1 MPNRGNTALEEE
13 VIMEQSALATL
24 ENEFPKIKAICEL
37 HKGNS
42 GALLMVLQEI
52 QDTYGYIPKQSLT
65 YIAKSLMVSSSH
77 LYGTMTFYDRFRLTP
92 KRKYTIKVCRGTACE
107 LNGVPSLIEK
117 LKELFEISEGGE
129 IDNPLFSLEYSACL
143 GECDKSPVMIIN
155 DTVYAKVTPEKI
167 EGLIG
172 DIIARESQGEAGEST
187 VA

>member
-1 MPNRGNTALEEE
+1 MK
-13 VIMEQSALATL
+13 QSVRATL
-24 ENEFPKIKAICEL
+24 EDEFPKINEICEL

-42 GALLMVLQEI
+42 SALLMVLQKI

-77 LYGTMTFYDRFRLTP
+77 LYGTMTFYDQFRLTP

-107 LNGVPSLIEK
+107 LNGVPPLIEK
-117 LKELFEISEGGE
+117 LKEIFEISKDGE

-167 EGLIG
+167 EAVIG
-172 DIIARESQGEAGEST
+172 EIMAHETQDGMQEST

>member
-1 MPNRGNTALEEE
+1 
-13 VIMEQSALATL
+13 MEQSALATL
-24 ENEFPKIKAICEL
+24 ENEFPKIKEICEL
-37 HKGNS
+37 HEGNS
-42 GALLMVLQEI
+42 GALLMVLQKI

-107 LNGVPSLIEK
+107 LNGVPPLIEK
-117 LKELFEISEGGE
+117 LKELFTISQAGE

-167 EGLIG
+167 EAVIQE
-172 DIIARESQGEAGEST
+172 IMAQESQDGMQETT